1 MADCA
6 CLVLIGG
13 PARICLVRSNRRL
26 TLPRPCPV
34 IPGLRL
40 AELSNVLMLRRHLCN
55 GDPGVEFVLTET
67 LRLGIAVLLA
77 PGRRRQRLRRM
88 REKAR
93 NATYRCIQG
102 FQITVIPA
110 IIHVR

>member
-13 PARICLVRSNRRL
+13 RARICLVRSNHRL
-26 TLPRPCPV
+26 MFPRSCPV

-40 AELSNVLMLRRHLCN
+40 AELSNILMLRLRLCN
-55 GDPGVEFVLTET
+55 GDQGVEFVLMET
-67 LRLGIAVLLA
+67 LRLGIAVPLA
-77 PGRRRQRLRRM
+77 PGRRRQRSRRM
-88 REKAR
+88 REKGR
-93 NATYRCIQG
+93 NATYRRIEG

-110 IIHVR
+110 IIRVR